1 MPKKLTKDQKY
12 NQKLRKQGQKDYK
25 RVPRE
30 GKTAS
35 TRVTRRSLCVR
46 VSTEVAERLKAMADD
61 ADIHQWQM
69 ATRIIHKGIPGGIS
83 ARGYAQFNS
92 DTDKFE
98 WNESSLNPP
107 DAIKYKGVTGD
118 KQLNQRITSTAWNKL
133 ACYANELRQSK
144 ARVFQRLI
152 LDYKPLSR
160 EQCEKQEQRR
170 KEKQEYYAQWNHWS
184 KPERESAEQ
193 SKFRLDNYQI
203 IHVKGI
209 PTELWDDAEW
219 EEYERLQAEV
229 EQRMQEKLN
238 GN

>member
-1 MPKKLTKDQKY
+1 MSKRLTKDQKY
-12 NQKLRKQGQKDYK
+12 NRKLRKEGQKDFK

-35 TRVTRRSLCVR
+35 KRVTRRALCVR
-46 VSTEVAERLKAMADD
+46 VSTEAAERLKTMADD
-61 ADIHQWQM
+61 AGLHQWQM
-69 ATRIIHKGIPGGIS
+69 ATRIIHNGIPGGIS
-83 ARGYAQFNS
+83 ARGYAQLNS
-92 DTDKFE
+92 DTGKFE

-144 ARVFQRLI
+144 ARVLQRLI

-170 KEKQEYYAQWNHWS
+170 REQQEYYAEWNGLA
-184 KPERESAEQ
+184 KQPAKL
-193 SKFRLDNYQI
+193 SKFKIDNSQI

-209 PTELWDDAEW
+209 PVELWDDAEW
-219 EEYERLQAEV
+219 EEYERLQADV
-229 EQRMQEKLN
+229 E
-238 GN
+238 